1 MLYFCSQNKCKMNSV
16 LTEITPLSD
25 KDCFFIIERHKTM
38 FSYPLHQHK
47 EFELNFIENGAGLTR
62 IVGDS
67 VEETGDLEL
76 VLIGSENLEHVWEG
90 GVDTNDIR
98 EVTIQFSSS
107 LLGEELLSKNQ
118 FAPIKTMLAN
128 AKHGLSFSRTTILK
142 VYTLLDELISEKE
155 KFYQFLKFLQILY
168 VLSTSDD
175 ARVLSSSSFAK
186 VEKGGESRR
195 VLKVKEYISAHY
207 SEIIKLSDVASL
219 VGMSQSAFSRFFKL
233 RTGRTFSEYIIE
245 IRLGVA
251 ARMLVDSNKNVSEI
265 CYECG
270 FNNLSN
276 FNRIFKSRRG
286 YSPREFRSL
295 FKKTKTLV

>member
-1 MLYFCSQNKCKMNSV
+1 MSSV

-25 KDCFFIIERHKTM
+25 KDCFFIVERHKTL

-47 EFELNFIENGAGLTR
+47 EFELNFIENGVGLKR

-67 VEETGDLEL
+67 IEEIGDLEL

-90 GVDTNDIR
+90 GANTDDIR
-98 EVTIQFSSS
+98 EITIQFSSG

-118 FAPIKTMLAN
+118 FASIKSMLAN
-128 AKHGLSFSRTTILK
+128 AKHGLSFSRTTIMK
-142 VYTLLDELISEKE
+142 VYSLLDELISEKE
-155 KFYQFLKFLQILY
+155 KFFQFLKFLQILY
-168 VLSTSDD
+168 LLSISDD
-175 ARVLSSSSFAK
+175 ARQLASSSFAK
-186 VEKGGESRR
+186 VDKSVESRR
-195 VLKVKEYISAHY
+195 VLKVKEYISSHY
-207 SEIIKLSDVASL
+207 SEAIKLSDVASL
-219 VGMSQSAFSRFFKL
+219 VGMSSSAFSRFFKL
-233 RTGRTFSEYIIE
+233 RTGRTFSEYIID
-245 IRLGVA
+245 IRLGAA
-251 ARMLVDSNKNVSEI
+251 ARMLVDSNKNISEI